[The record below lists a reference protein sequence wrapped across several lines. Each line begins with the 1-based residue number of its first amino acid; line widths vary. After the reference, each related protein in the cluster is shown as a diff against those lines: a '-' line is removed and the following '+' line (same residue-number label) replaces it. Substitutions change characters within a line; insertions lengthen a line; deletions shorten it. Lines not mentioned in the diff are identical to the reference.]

1 MKKRVVLLICAV
13 CLCFVPGCG
22 TTGNNEKL
30 PDDFGADTS
39 LYLSED
45 DFDVMEHRELIDKFF
60 GETWHSDNYNKDEI
74 VRPKV
79 KAEET
84 AEGENWFPPINN
96 TAPIDEIA
104 PTISYEL
111 MCDGYMKSPY
121 YPQNPEDYTAQAL
134 NDNAFPINFFRKV
147 NDLCYY
153 TVCKVEGGG
162 YIYYFF
168 CANGNVDYEK
178 AMEAAG
184 MEPNHDSEGNLL
196 IEENVHLFNADLAD
210 LSNTDITKEAVWR
223 GSVYAE
229 ADTGSIADF
238 EKIMSDMDYSM
249 EDIEGHTLKDL
260 SEIFAS
266 VKPLLKTEKRYI
278 KNISDD
284 TDDGYRVFQDI
295 NQNGNFFRV
304 INMCSDGYRFISFS
318 GAVDTQSE
326 NDDYYDTL
334 ICNGYGSPGTQNPC
348 FFCIYG
354 THGARD
360 AISEYNSFSI
370 DILPQD
376 NVYAMVKS

>member
-1 MKKRVVLLICAV
+1 MKKKVVLLICAV
-13 CLCFVPGCG
+13 CLCFVAGCG

-30 PDDFGADTS
+30 PDDFGVDTS

-60 GETWHSDNYNKDEI
+60 GESWHSDNYNKDEI

-79 KAEET
+79 EAEET
-84 AEGENWFPPINN
+84 VDGEYWFPLINN

-134 NDNAFPINFFRKV
+134 NENAFPINFFRKV

-168 CANGNVDYEK
+168 CANGNADYEK

-196 IEENVHLFNADLAD
+196 IEENVHLFNAELAD
-210 LSNTDITKEAVWR
+210 FSKVDITKEAVWR

-229 ADTGSIADF
+229 ADIGSIADF

-284 TDDGYRVFQDI
+284 TDDGYRTFQEI
-295 NQNGNFFRV
+295 NQYGGFFRV
-304 INMCSDGYRFISFS
+304 TNMCSDGYRLISFC
-318 GAVDTQSE
+318 GAYDIQSE
-326 NDDYYDTL
+326 DESYYDTL
-334 ICNGYGSPGTQNPC
+334 ICNGYGAVGMPTPC
-348 FFCIYG
+348 YYCIYG

-360 AISEYNSFSI
+360 AISEYNSYSI
-370 DILPQD
+370 EILPQD